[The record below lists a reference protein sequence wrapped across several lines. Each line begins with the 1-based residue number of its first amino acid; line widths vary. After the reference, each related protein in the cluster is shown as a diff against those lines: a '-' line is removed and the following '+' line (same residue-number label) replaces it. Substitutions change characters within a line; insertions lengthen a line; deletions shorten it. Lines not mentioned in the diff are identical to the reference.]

1 METPTIESIAEEFG
15 IPLEVSGDEYRCV
28 CPVHDDTNPSLYINP
43 VKQKWICF
51 GCGQGGGLVRF
62 YSFVARCSLA
72 EAITRLGSA
81 AVLASYLQQFMLK
94 QESVSGDATAY
105 VLRELLAEAEEQGL
119 QSKLIAA
126 TLDPGVDADK
136 LLEVVMDVG

>member
-1 METPTIESIAEEFG
+1 
-15 IPLEVSGDEYRCV
+15 
-28 CPVHDDTNPSLYINP
+28 
-43 VKQKWICF
+43 
-51 GCGQGGGLVRF
+51 
-62 YSFVARCSLA
+62 
-72 EAITRLGSA
+72 
-81 AVLASYLQQFMLK
+81 MLK

-105 VLRELLAEAEEQGL
+105 VLRELLAEAEEPGL